1 MCNDK
6 RRDFLKISGQTAL
19 LAATAPLLNLGY
31 ISAAQAQAANNHILV
46 YVFLRGGWDGLSIV
60 VPTNAARVKELNEL
74 RPKTGRISMD
84 QKTLLKLKD
93 GTKDFEFGLHP
104 EMKGLHK
111 LWKDG
116 QVLFI
121 HGAGAKSGNRSHFE
135 QMALIESGVAGEG
148 VNTPIGTGF
157 LNRTLL
163 GISPSSVIQGVAIS
177 ALIPASLKGSKP
189 TLASTNFQSYF
200 RQSDASKRLRDIA
213 STDVK
218 GSRDAL
224 QSRIQDHL
232 LGTAPQDPGSADKQL
247 TGAGRNG
254 IRSLDLVE
262 DIVQESAGEYTGPA
276 GGLFA
281 QAERVIKAQKGK
293 AGDQGVRTI
302 TIDIGGWD
310 SHFDQRT
317 MLEKSVG
324 GLDAALSQFAKAVL
338 PGGNV
343 TIVVQSEF
351 GRTAREN
358 GTGGTDHG
366 RGTVMMVLAKKGEL
380 AKKVLT
386 KNFSLAKSAL
396 DSGRDVAVN
405 IDYREIFAEILTK
418 RMGLPKKLITQ
429 QITVDGRTFE
439 PIFPGYRG
447 TEHNIFKGSA

>member
-19 LAATAPLLNLGY
+19 LAATAPLLNMGY

-60 VPTNAARVKELNEL
+60 VPTNATRVKELNEL
-74 RPKTGRISMD
+74 RPKTGRIAMD

-93 GTKDFEFGLHP
+93 GTKDYEFGLHP
-104 EMKGLHK
+104 QMKGLHG

-135 QMALIESGVAGEG
+135 QMALIETGVAAEG
-148 VNTPIGTGF
+148 VNTPKGTGF
-157 LNRTLL
+157 LNRALL
-163 GISPSSVIQGVAIS
+163 GISPAAVIQGVAVS
-177 ALIPASLKGSKP
+177 SLIPTSLKGSKP
-189 TLASTNFQSYF
+189 TLASTNFQNYF
-200 RQSDASKRLRDIA
+200 KQTDASKQLRDIA
-213 STDVK
+213 STNIQ

-224 QSRIQDHL
+224 QGRIQDHL
-232 LGTAPQDPGSADKQL
+232 LGTAPANPGSADKQL

-262 DIVQESAGEYTGPA
+262 GIVQQSAGEYVGGA
-276 GGLFA
+276 GALFA

-293 AGDQGVRTI
+293 TGDQAVRTV

-310 SHFDQRT
+310 SHFDQRQ
-317 MLEKSVG
+317 MLENSVA

-338 PGGNV
+338 SGGNV

-396 DSGRDVAVN
+396 DSGRDVKVN
-405 IDYREIFAEILTK
+405 IDFREIFAEILTK
-418 RMGLPKKLITQ
+418 RMGVPKKLINQSLVVSGKTY
-429 QITVDGRTFE
+429 E
-439 PIFPGYRG
+439 PIFPGYAG
-447 TEHNIFKGSA
+447 NEHKIFKGA